1 MIIKFRDHA
10 ANERTYLAWV
20 RTAIGVMGFGFVIER
35 FSLFIERFEAL
46 YRTPPAA
53 GYTVGWHAGSMTG
66 LILIVMGLGVIA
78 VATVRFIRISRQIET
93 EQAESIGIRADILL
107 SGLLAL
113 VGLGVLVYAAHLVL

>member
-46 YRTPPAA
+46 YGAPTAA
-53 GYTVGWHAGSMTG
+53 GYTFGLHTGSITG
-66 LILIVMGLGVIA
+66 LILIVMGVDVIV

-93 EQAESIGIRADILL
+93 EQVKSIRVRADILL
-107 SGLLAL
+107 SGLLVL
-113 VGLGVLVYAAHLVL
+113 IGIGVLAYAAHLVL